1 MDPIARLEVDDG
13 VGVVRLDRP
22 PANAI
27 DLQMGLDLQVAIAEG
42 VERDDVGALVIW
54 GGPKIFAAGA
64 DIKAMADWGPD
75 EVRPS
80 VDALGAACDLLEA
93 APTISIAA
101 INGYALGGGMELAL
115 AADLRLVAEDARL
128 GQPEIRLGVIPGAG
142 GTQRL
147 SRLLGPGRAAEFV
160 YTGREVGPRKPSPRS
175 CLSDRACPGSPG
187 SRGQRRRAFAERP
200 SPRTCCREGRHRRGV
215 IGTRSRRNRA
225 RTCASSSLSSAD
237 AISARGCAH
246 HRETGP
252 RGSATPHRNEPAS
265 PVVRS

>member
-1 MDPIARLEVDDG
+1 MDPLARLEVDDG
-13 VGVVRLDRP
+13 VGVVRMDRP

-27 DLQMGLDLQVAIAEG
+27 DLQMGLDLQAAIAEG
-42 VERDDVGALVIW
+42 VEREDVGALVIW

-115 AADLRLVAEDARL
+115 AADLRLVADDAHL
-128 GQPEIRLGVIPGAG
+128 GQPEIQLGVIPGAG

-147 SRLLGPGRAAEFV
+147 TRLLGPGRAAELV
-160 YTGREVGPRKPSPRS
+160 YTGRQIDAQEAVALGLAARIEASEELLEAAVR
-175 CLSDRACPGSPG
+175 DA
-187 SRGQRRRAFAERP
+187 RAFANGPRHALAAAKAAIAAAGSDPGSAGIARERALFLGLFGGHDQ
-200 SPRTCCREGRHRRGV
+200 REGM
-215 IGTRSRRNRA
+215 RA
-225 RTCASSSLSSAD
+225 FVEKRP
-237 AISARGCAH
+237 
-246 HRETGP
+246 P
-252 RGSATPHRNEPAS
+252 RFGEST
-265 PVVRS
+265 